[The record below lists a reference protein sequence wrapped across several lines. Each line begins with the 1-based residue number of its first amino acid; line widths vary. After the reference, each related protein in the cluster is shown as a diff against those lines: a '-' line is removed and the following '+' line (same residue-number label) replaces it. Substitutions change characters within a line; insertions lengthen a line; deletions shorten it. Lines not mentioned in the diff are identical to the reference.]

1 MGLPIFACHIQCG
14 EIIVHGKGQRILVV
28 DDEPDILSALK
39 DLLKLLDYQPTP
51 AANGK
56 EALEQ
61 YKAVNPHA
69 VLMDINMPEMDG
81 LACIEKMLK
90 IDPHA
95 NISVITGYEMDGLN
109 GLSQQAKNA
118 IKYYIAKPVA
128 LADLSVLLARMLEKK
143 DKG

>member
-1 MGLPIFACHIQCG
+1 MYFPLVDLENQVPR
-14 EIIVHGKGQRILVV
+14 EKPPEIVHGKGQRILVV

-39 DLLKLLDYQPTP
+39 DLLKLLDYQPTL

-61 YKAVNPHA
+61 YKAVKPHA

-128 LADLSVLLARMLEKK
+128 LADLSVLLARMLE
-143 DKG
+143 